1 MVRNCDYHCFSL
13 KTKCMENI
21 SFGFIRNR
29 PSTPSMLM
37 LVNVKKGTLRSLTLK
52 EAKLKTNVIRGVFGT
67 SRISAFKLFSA
78 KIVNG

>member
-1 MVRNCDYHCFSL
+1 
-13 KTKCMENI
+13 MENI